1 MNSMTKAA
9 AAAVFTFAVGLAVP
23 ASAKDCDRTC
33 LTGVMDDYIA
43 AMVAHK
49 PGDAPLAKSIVTV
62 ENAKR
67 ISTGEGLW
75 KAATKG
81 PDSFKIYVPD
91 EVTQQVGGMFM
102 IEEEGKPAL
111 IGLRL
116 KLDDKGKIVEAEHM
130 VARNLR
136 EGVMANL
143 ETPRAAFSQEVPEAY
158 RDSRSRLVSIALSYY
173 DALDENNGAMAPFAD
188 DCVRRENGIQT
199 ARNPVPTGNA
209 DDGFGY
215 LGALGCEAQMN
226 TLMWTYITK
235 IDNRRVLT
243 ADPVTGLAIGFSH
256 FHHAFTQKTFRLV
269 GVPGQD
275 ERKMDY
281 EPFDLPAM
289 HIYKIWGGKIHEIEA
304 MGFTAPYNIPTG
316 WEK

>member
-1 MNSMTKAA
+1 MTRISRGAA
-9 AAAVFTFAVGLAVP
+9 AALFTLIMGFALP
-23 ASAKDCDRTC
+23 AAAKDCDRDC
-33 LTGVMDDYIA
+33 LKDVMDDYIA

-49 PGDAPLAKSIVTV
+49 PGDAPLAKGIITV
-62 ENAKR
+62 ENAKK
-67 ISTGEGLW
+67 IGTDEGLW
-75 KAATKG
+75 KSATKG
-81 PDSFKIYVPD
+81 PDTFKIYVPD
-91 EVTQQVGGMFM
+91 VITQQVGGMFM
-102 IEEEGKPAL
+102 MEEEGKPAL

-116 KLDDKGKIVEAEHM
+116 KLDGNSRIVEAEHM

-136 EGVMANL
+136 DGVMQNL
-143 ETPRAAFSQEVPEAY
+143 ETPRAAFSTQVPEQY
-158 RDSRSRLVSIALSYY
+158 RDSHSRLVSIALSYY
-173 DALDENNGAMAPFAD
+173 DALDENNGSLAPFAD

-199 ARNPVPTGNA
+199 ARNPVPTDGTG
-209 DDGFGY
+209 GFGY
-215 LGALGCEAQMN
+215 LGALGCEAQMD
-226 TLMWTYITK
+226 TLMWTYITR

-269 GVPGQD
+269 GVPGQE
-275 ERKMDY
+275 EREMDY

-304 MGFTAPYNIPTG
+304 MGFTAPYNTPSG